1 MPMDSVKAFQH
12 NQCAQRRQACG
23 NLAPF
28 APVQTAPFNNI
39 NQETAMKLKVHLTG
53 LLCATALLACAP
65 VAPLGQPDADAVLRR
80 AEQAMGGQ
88 NLKTLSYSGSGSG
101 ATFGQAYKPG
111 LAWPKLSYSNFA
123 RVLDYDNAALREE
136 FARSRAEP
144 TGGGAAP
151 LMGTGEQRAVAML
164 RGTDAWNMIGP
175 APLFAGVALD
185 GRIHDLWTTP
195 HGVIKAALRNK
206 ATLTTRSEGGKT
218 LSAMSFTEPGR
229 FTATALIN
237 ADNLVERVE
246 SRLPN
251 PVLGDT
257 DVITSYSDY
266 RDFGGVKFPMH
277 IRQSAGG
284 YPVLDLEVKEVQP
297 NVATAIEVPALVRAA
312 TEKVTTEKAAE
323 GVWFMGGGSHNSV
336 AIEMKDY
343 LLLVEAPLYD
353 GRSSA
358 VLAEVKKLAPGKP
371 VRYVVNSHHHFDH
384 AGGLRTAVADGATL
398 ITSAQAKPWFEK
410 VLANPN
416 RIQPDLLAKSGKKA
430 SIQGVNGKQ
439 VLTDGTRSVEI
450 YDIADSVHS
459 EGFMM
464 VYLPADKLLIQA
476 DAYTPGLPGA
486 APPAQPNG
494 NNVNLMQ
501 NIDQLKLSVDRILP
515 LHGRMV
521 PVTELYSAVGRKP

>member
-1 MPMDSVKAFQH
+1 
-12 NQCAQRRQACG
+12 
-23 NLAPF
+23 
-28 APVQTAPFNNI
+28 
-39 NQETAMKLKVHLTG
+39 MKLKVHLTG
-53 LLCATALLACAP
+53 LLCASALLACAP
-65 VAPLGQPDADAVLRR
+65 VAPLGQQDADGLLRR
-80 AEQAMGGQ
+80 ADQAMGGQ

-111 LAWPKLSYSNFA
+111 MAWPKLNYSSFT

-144 TGGGAAP
+144 TGGGAVP
-151 LMGTGEQRAVAML
+151 LMGMGEQRAVTML
-164 RGTDAWNMIGP
+164 RGTDSWNMVGP

-185 GRIHDLWTTP
+185 ARIHDLWTTP
-195 HGVIKAALRNK
+195 HGVIKAALKNK
-206 ATLTTRSEGGKT
+206 ATLTTRSEGGKALT
-218 LSAMSFTEPGR
+218 AASFTEPGR

-237 ADNLVERVE
+237 SDNLVERVE
-246 SRLPN
+246 SRLSN

-257 DVITSYSDY
+257 EVVTSYSDY
-266 RDFGGVKFPMH
+266 RDFGGVKFPMR

-284 YPVLDLEVKEVQP
+284 FPVLDLQVKDVQP
-297 NVATAIEVPALVRAA
+297 NAAAAAIEVPELVRGF
-312 TEKVTTEKAAE
+312 TEKVTAEKAAE
-323 GVWFMGGGSHNSV
+323 GVWFLAGGSHNSV

-358 VLAEVKKLAPGKP
+358 VLAELKKLAPGKP

-398 ITSAQAKPWFEK
+398 ITSAQAKPWFDK
-410 VLANPN
+410 VFANPN
-416 RIQPDLLAKSGKKA
+416 RINPDLLAKSGKKA
-430 SIQGVNGKQ
+430 TIQGVNGKQ

-450 YDIADSVHS
+450 YDIAGSVHV

-486 APPAQPNG
+486 SPPAQPNG
-494 NNVNLMQ
+494 NHLHLVQ
-501 NIDQLKLSVDRILP
+501 NMDQLKLAVDRILP

-521 PVTELYSAVGRKP
+521 PVSELYSAVGRKP

>member
-1 MPMDSVKAFQH
+1 
-12 NQCAQRRQACG
+12 
-23 NLAPF
+23 
-28 APVQTAPFNNI
+28 
-39 NQETAMKLKVHLTG
+39 MKLKVHLTG
-53 LLCATALLACAP
+53 LLCASALLACAP
-65 VAPLGQPDADAVLRR
+65 MAPLGPQQDADGLLRR
-80 AEQAMGGQ
+80 ADQAMGGQ

-111 LAWPKLSYSNFA
+111 LAWPKLSYSNFT

-151 LMGTGEQRAVAML
+151 LMGSGEQRAVALL
-164 RGTDAWNMIGP
+164 RGTEAWNLAGANP
-175 APLFAGVALD
+175 VFAGVALD

-195 HGVIKAALRNK
+195 HGVIKAALKNK
-206 ATLTTRSEGGKT
+206 ATLATRSEGGKT
-218 LSAMSFTEPGR
+218 LSAVSFTEPGR

-246 SRLPN
+246 SRLSN
-251 PVLGDT
+251 AVMGDT
-257 DVITSYSDY
+257 DVVTSYSDY
-266 RDFGGVKFPMH
+266 RDFGGVKFPTH
-277 IRQSAGG
+277 ISQSAGG
-284 YPVLDLEVKEVQP
+284 YPVLDLQVKDVKP
-297 NVATAIEVPALVRAA
+297 NAPATIDLPDAMRGAG
-312 TEKVTTEKAAE
+312 EKVTSDKAAE
-323 GVWFMGGGSHNSV
+323 GVWFLAGGTHNSV
-336 AIEMKDY
+336 LIEMKDY

-353 GRSSA
+353 GRTSA
-358 VLAEVKKLAPGKP
+358 VLAEAKKLAPGKP

-398 ITSAQAKPWFEK
+398 ITSAQAKPWFDK
-410 VLANPN
+410 VFANPN
-416 RIQPDLLAKSGKKA
+416 RINPDLLAKSGKKA

-450 YDIADSVHS
+450 YDIADSVHA

-476 DAYTPGLPGA
+476 DAYTP
-486 APPAQPNG
+486 APPNSPAPAQPNG
-494 NNVNLMQ
+494 NNLNLVQ
-501 NIDQLKLSVDRILP
+501 NIDQLKLAVDRILP

-521 PVTELYSAVGRKP
+521 PVTELYSAVGKKQ